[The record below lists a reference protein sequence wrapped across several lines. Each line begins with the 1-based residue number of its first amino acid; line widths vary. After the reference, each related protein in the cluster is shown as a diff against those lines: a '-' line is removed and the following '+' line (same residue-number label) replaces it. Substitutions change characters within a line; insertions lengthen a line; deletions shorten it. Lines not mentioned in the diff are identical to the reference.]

1 MRSFAGTRSQRT
13 MMSARTVPALVFESP
28 KVPSV
33 PLSSPLGAVLGVT
46 GAVLVVDALLSIFG
60 SPEQTTLATIF
71 RLFRLTAGGGLLV
84 WVAASSAK

>member
-1 MRSFAGTRSQRT
+1 MKPFASRS

-33 PLSSPLGAVLGVT
+33 PLSSPLGAALGVT
-46 GAVLVVDALLSIFG
+46 GVVLVVDALLSIFG
-60 SPEQTTLATIF
+60 SPEQSTLATVF
-71 RLFRLTAGGGLLV
+71 RLFRVAAGGGLII